1 MIGIGTNDTEYE
13 AKWLSSKLLAM
24 RLFPEEKEGEE
35 WGWKYSVKDAGYE
48 VLCGKFNSVDDR
60 YRPS

>member
-48 VLCGKFNSVDDR
+48 VLCGKFNSVDDH